1 MLVPT
6 IKHLHGK
13 GLNHQTD
20 KMIPLASQTL
30 SVFILELPR
39 GPMNIAAS
47 VTEKTKEAQLPDDI
61 REGNWPV
68 SYLGPDSLGPFW
80 VEPHHQHF
88 SGD

>member
-13 GLNHQTD
+13 GMNHQTD

-47 VTEKTKEAQLPDDI
+47 VTEKKAEGGYNSEVSCLPKASQ
-61 REGNWPV
+61 V
-68 SYLGPDSLGPFW
+68 S
-80 VEPHHQHF
+80 Q
-88 SGD
+88 